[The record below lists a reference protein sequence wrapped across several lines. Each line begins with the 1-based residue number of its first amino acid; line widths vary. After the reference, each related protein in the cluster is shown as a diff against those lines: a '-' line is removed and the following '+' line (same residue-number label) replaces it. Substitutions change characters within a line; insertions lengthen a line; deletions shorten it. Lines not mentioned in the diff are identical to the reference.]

1 MRLVLDTNVLISAFL
16 WSGIPGRLIDLAIE
30 GHVQLFT
37 SSALLTELDEILHR
51 QKLERTVAATGFT
64 PSGLYKRYQRLSHL
78 VSARKFTQQI
88 CRDADD
94 DAVLA
99 CALAANASMI
109 ITGDKD
115 LLVLHPW
122 RGIHIVKPAEALQRF
137 SVDN

>member
-1 MRLVLDTNVLISAFL
+1 MPNRSMNN
-16 WSGIPGRLIDLAIE
+16 LANCTM
-30 GHVQLFT
+30 VKWCST
-37 SSALLTELDEILHR
+37 
-51 QKLERTVAATGFT
+51 
-64 PSGLYKRYQRLSHL
+64 RYQRLSHA

-122 RGIHIVKPAEALQRF
+122 RGIHIVKPADALQRLGIE
-137 SVDN
+137 NQ